1 MYTRA
6 GIVILM
12 LLNACS
18 NKSDKPL
25 AVAYTKKLYYSDY
38 EATLNTTHELT
49 AADSLQQLNEFVN
62 NWIKDCVLA
71 YKAEENLSADEKD
84 VNTLLEAYKNSL
96 LVFRYQQK
104 LITERL
110 DTNVT
115 DKEMRNYFEANKD
128 NFILHKNIVKMRF
141 VKINNDNRTLPVMK
155 RLIRRDESKS
165 RMQLAGLCKMHAINY
180 FLDDE
185 TWLEWDDVKKEI
197 PLPAY
202 NDEHFLKNNKYLEI
216 PEGEFIYLVHLQ
228 DYRTQQSTSDFEF
241 ERDKIRKIIL
251 QQRSIALIKQ
261 AEADI
266 LNEAIGDGQV
276 QVNME

>member
-1 MYTRA
+1 MYSRA
-6 GIVILM
+6 GLIVLV
-12 LLNACS
+12 LLSACS
-18 NKSDKPL
+18 NNGDKPL
-25 AVAYTKKLYYSDY
+25 AVAFTKKLYYTDY
-38 EATLNTTHELT
+38 AATLHTTDELT
-49 AADSLQQLNEFVN
+49 AADSLQQLNAFVN

-71 YKAEENLSADEKD
+71 HKAEENLSADEKD
-84 VNTLLEAYKNSL
+84 VNALLEAYKNSL

-104 LITERL
+104 LISDRL

-115 DKEMRNYFEANKD
+115 DKEMRSYFEANKD
-128 NFILHKNIVKMRF
+128 NFILHKNIVKLRF
-141 VKINNDNRTLPVMK
+141 VKVNTDNRTVSVMK
-155 RLIRRDESKS
+155 RLIRRDDAKS
-165 RMQLAGLCKMHAINY
+165 RMQLAGLCKMNAVNY

-216 PEGEFIYLVHLQ
+216 PEGQFIYLVNLQ

-266 LNEAIGDGQV
+266 LNEAIGEGQV